1 MDLISKK
8 VQYFNQSFGGYA
20 REAFVASKALVV
32 KSNNHKTKFI
42 MFGRG
47 RSGSTILTSMLN
59 QSKLLY
65 CDKEIY
71 NRAILYPRQFLKN
84 RSAIYPGEVYGFK
97 LLSYQLRNQF
107 GAEDGKRFLNEL
119 VQEQGYKLIYM
130 KRGNLVK
137 QTLSKHYARFRG
149 SWHEAKKVNRS
160 KMVVKI
166 QDFLHELREGR
177 KLDFLEKDLLAGISK
192 FEVIYERDLEDND
205 AKFRLM
211 EELCNFLD
219 LPTFKPEI
227 KLKKIS
233 PKKGDDYIDNWPEL
247 EQAISKS
254 EFSHF
259 LADFT

>member
-1 MDLISKK
+1 MSEK
-8 VQYFNQSFGGYA
+8 VQYFNQNFGGYA
-20 REAFVASKALVV
+20 REAFVASKALVG
-32 KSNNHKTKFI
+32 KSNNHKSRFI

-47 RSGSTILTSMLN
+47 RSGSTLLTSMLN
-59 QSKLLY
+59 QSKLVN

-71 NRAILYPRQFLKN
+71 NRPVLFPRQFLKN

-107 GAEDGKRFLNEL
+107 GVEDGKRFLNEL

-130 KRGNLVK
+130 KRENLVK

-149 SWHEAKKVNRS
+149 SWHESKKVNRT
-160 KMVVKI
+160 KMVVKV
-166 QDFLHELREGR
+166 QDFIHELNEGR
-177 KLDFLEKDLLAGISK
+177 KLDFLEEDVLDRIPK

-205 AKFRLM
+205 AKIRLM
-211 EELCNFLD
+211 DNICNFLE

-233 PKKGDDYIDNWPEL
+233 PKKGADYIDNWPEL
-247 EQAISKS
+247 EQAISET
-254 EFSHF
+254 EFSNF
-259 LADFT
+259 LADVT